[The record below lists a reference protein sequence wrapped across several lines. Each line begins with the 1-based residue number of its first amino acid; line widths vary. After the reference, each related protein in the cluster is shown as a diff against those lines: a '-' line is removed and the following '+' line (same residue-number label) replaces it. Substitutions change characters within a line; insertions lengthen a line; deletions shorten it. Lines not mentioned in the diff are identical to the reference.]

1 MARKLRVGII
11 FGGRSGEHEVS
22 LRSAASVLA
31 AIDKKKYE
39 VVPIGIA
46 KTGHWLVADDAQ
58 HMLAAGT
65 SATAGGGSAIRN
77 RAAHLSAL
85 VPTAHPGGLLH
96 VPARAPKEQA
106 QAEALGVDVLFPV
119 LHGTFGEDGTIQGLF
134 ELAGKAYVG
143 SGVLGSAAGM
153 DKDVMKRLFAAAGLP
168 IVEHVTLL
176 RSAWQKSPRKAI
188 AEIEATL
195 RYPLF
200 VKPANL
206 GSSVGISKVHDRSE
220 LAPAIVLA
228 ASYDRKII
236 VEQGVG
242 GKGTKTKP
250 GERARELEVAVLGN
264 DEPRASVVGEIVPAK
279 EFYDYEAKYES
290 DGSIPIIPARL
301 SKTQAKE
308 IREMAIAA
316 FHACDCSG
324 LARVDFLLEPESRG
338 GKPGRL
344 YVNEINTMPGF
355 TSISMYPKLWEAS
368 GLKYSDLIDH
378 LIELALERHAERE
391 DTQYSR

>member
-1 MARKLRVGII
+1 MPRKLRVGIV

-39 VVPIGIA
+39 VVPIGIS
-46 KTGHWLVADDAQ
+46 KTGRWLLADEAQ
-58 HMLAAGT
+58 HMLAGGT
-65 SATAGGGSAIRN
+65 SATAGGASAIKA
-77 RAAHLSAL
+77 RAAHPSAL
-85 VPTAHPGGLLH
+85 VPTAHPAGLLH
-96 VPARAPKEQA
+96 VPSSIAKEQG

-153 DKDVMKRLFAAAGLP
+153 DKDIMKRLFAAAGLP
-168 IVEHVTLL
+168 IVEHITLI
-176 RSAWQKSPRKAI
+176 RGAWQKSPRKAI
-188 AEIEATL
+188 AEIEASL

-228 ASYDRKII
+228 ASYDRKIV

-242 GKGTKTKP
+242 GKGSRNKP

-264 DEPRASVVGEIVPAK
+264 DDPKASVVGEIVPAK

-301 SKTQAKE
+301 SKAQAKE
-308 IREMAIAA
+308 VREMAIAA
-316 FHACDCSG
+316 FHACDCTG
-324 LARVDFLLEPESRG
+324 LARVDFLLEPESRA

-344 YVNEINTMPGF
+344 YLNEVNTMPGF
-355 TSISMYPKLWEAS
+355 TSISMYPKLWQAS
-368 GLKYSDLIDH
+368 GLKYSDLIDR
-378 LIELALERHAERE
+378 LIELALERRAERD

>member
-1 MARKLRVGII
+1 MARKLRVGIV
-11 FGGRSGEHEVS
+11 FGGRSGEHEIS

-31 AIDKKKYE
+31 AIDKKKYD

-46 KTGHWLVADDAQ
+46 KNGRWLVADEAKQ
-58 HMLAAGT
+58 LLASSAAASKNS
-65 SATAGGGSAIRN
+65 SATQGSSAAAKNAGSTLAKTTP
-77 RAAHLSAL
+77 AAAL
-85 VPTAHPGGLLH
+85 GKAD
-96 VPARAPKEQA
+96 Q

-134 ELAGKAYVG
+134 ELADKAYVG

-153 DKDVMKRLFAAAGLP
+153 DKDVMKRLFIAAGLP
-168 IVEHVTLL
+168 VVDHITLL
-176 RSAWQKSPRKAI
+176 RSAWHSSPRKAI

-236 VEQGVG
+236 IEQGVA
-242 GKGTKTKP
+242 GKAAKGRP
-250 GERARELEVAVLGN
+250 AARARELEVAVLGN
-264 DEPRASVVGEIVPAK
+264 DNPKASVVGEIVSAK

-290 DGSIPIIPARL
+290 DGSIPIIPAKL
-301 SKTQAKE
+301 PKALAKE
-308 IREMAIAA
+308 VREMAIAA

-324 LARVDFLLEPESRG
+324 LARVDFLLEPEGRA

-344 YVNEINTMPGF
+344 YLNEINTLPGF

-368 GLKYSDLIDH
+368 GLKYADLIDR
-378 LIELALERHAERE
+378 LIELALERRAERE
-391 DTQYSR
+391 HTQYSR

>member
-1 MARKLRVGII
+1 MPRKLRVGIV

-31 AIDKKKYE
+31 AVDKKKYD
-39 VVPIGIA
+39 VVPIGIT
-46 KTGHWLVADDAQ
+46 KTGHWLLADDAQ
-58 HMLAAGT
+58 HMLAGGT
-65 SATAGGGSAIRN
+65 TVTAGGTSSKARP
-77 RAAHLSAL
+77 AHQSAL
-85 VPTAHPGGLLH
+85 VPTAHPGTLQ
-96 VPARAPKEQA
+96 VPPSRKEQS

-153 DKDVMKRLFAAAGLP
+153 DKDVMKRLFIAAGLP
-168 IVEHVTLL
+168 IVEHITLL
-176 RSAWQKSPRKAI
+176 RGAWQKSPRKAI
-188 AEIEATL
+188 AEIEANL

-236 VEQGVG
+236 IEQGVG
-242 GKGTKTKP
+242 GKATRSKP
-250 GERARELEVAVLGN
+250 ADRARELEVAVLGN
-264 DEPRASVVGEIVPAK
+264 DDPKASVVGEIVPAK

-301 SKTQAKE
+301 SKAQAKE
-308 IREMAIAA
+308 VREMAIAA

-324 LARVDFLLEPESRG
+324 LARVDFLLEPESRA

-344 YVNEINTMPGF
+344 YLNEINTMPGF

-368 GLKYSDLIDH
+368 GLKYSDLIDR
-378 LIELALERHAERE
+378 LIELALERRAERD

>member
-1 MARKLRVGII
+1 MPRKLRVGIV

-31 AIDKKKYE
+31 AIDKKKYD
-39 VVPIGIA
+39 VVPIGITKA
-46 KTGHWLVADDAQ
+46 GQWLLAADAQ
-58 HMLAAGT
+58 HMLAGGT
-65 SATAGGGSAIRN
+65 TATATHIAKASSA
-77 RAAHLSAL
+77 HPSAL
-85 VPTAHPGGLLH
+85 VPTAHPAVLQLPSSGKG
-96 VPARAPKEQA
+96 QS
-106 QAEALGVDVLFPV
+106 QGEALGVDVLFPV

-143 SGVLGSAAGM
+143 SGVLGSSAGM

-176 RSAWQKSPRKAI
+176 RSAWQKAPRKAI
-188 AEIEATL
+188 AEIEASL

-236 VEQGVG
+236 IEQGVG
-242 GKGTKTKP
+242 GKAAKNKP
-250 GERARELEVAVLGN
+250 AERARELEVAVLGN

-301 SKTQAKE
+301 SKAQAKE
-308 IREMAIAA
+308 VREMAIAA

-324 LARVDFLLEPESRG
+324 LARVDFLLEPESRT
-338 GKPGRL
+338 GKPGRIYL
-344 YVNEINTMPGF
+344 NEINTMPGF

-368 GLKYSDLIDH
+368 GLKYSDLIDC
-378 LIELALERHAERE
+378 LLELALERRAERD

>member
-1 MARKLRVGII
+1 MPRKLRVGII

-31 AIDKKKYE
+31 AVDRKKYD
-39 VVPIGIA
+39 VVPIGIT
-46 KTGHWLVADDAQ
+46 KGGQWLLADEAQ
-58 HMLAAGT
+58 HMLAGGT
-65 SATAGGGSAIRN
+65 TVTAT
-77 RAAHLSAL
+77 HLAKARSTNQSAL
-85 VPTAHPGGLLH
+85 VPAAHPGSLH
-96 VPARAPKEQA
+96 VPASAKERA

-153 DKDVMKRLFAAAGLP
+153 DKDIMKRLFVAAGLP
-168 IVEHVTLL
+168 IVEHITLL
-176 RSAWQKSPRKAI
+176 RGAWQKSPRKAI
-188 AEIEATL
+188 ADIEASL

-236 VEQGVG
+236 IEQGVG
-242 GKGTKTKP
+242 GKGTKSKP

-264 DEPRASVVGEIVPAK
+264 DDPRASVVGEIVPAK

-301 SKTQAKE
+301 SKAQAKE
-308 IREMAIAA
+308 VREMAVAA

-344 YVNEINTMPGF
+344 YLNEINTMPGF
-355 TSISMYPKLWEAS
+355 TSISMYPKLWQAS
-368 GLKYSDLIDH
+368 GLKYSDLIDR
-378 LIELALERHAERE
+378 LIELALERRAERD

>member
-1 MARKLRVGII
+1 MARKLRVGIV
-11 FGGRSGEHEVS
+11 FGGRSGEHEIS

-31 AIDKKKYE
+31 AIDKRKYE
-39 VVPIGIA
+39 VMPIGIA
-46 KTGHWLVADDAQ
+46 KTGRWLLADEAK
-58 HMLAAGT
+58 HLLAGEVKAA
-65 SATAGGGSAIRN
+65 SAKTTLG
-77 RAAHLSAL
+77 RAASQSAL
-85 VPTAHPGGLLH
+85 VPTANAAGSLH
-96 VPARAPKEQA
+96 IPARG

-143 SGVLGSAAGM
+143 SGVLGSSAGM

-168 IVEHVTLL
+168 IVKHVTLL
-176 RSAWQKSPRKAI
+176 RGAWQSAPKKAI
-188 AEIEATL
+188 AQIEASL
-195 RYPLF
+195 KYPLF

-228 ASYDRKII
+228 ASYDRKIVI
-236 VEQGVG
+236 EQGVG
-242 GKGTKTKP
+242 GKAAKGKAAA
-250 GERARELEVAVLGN
+250 RARELEVAVLGN
-264 DEPRASVVGEIVPAK
+264 DTPQASVVGEIVPAK

-290 DGSIPIIPARL
+290 DGSIPVIPAKL
-301 SKTQAKE
+301 NKALAKQV
-308 IREMAIAA
+308 RAMAIAA

-324 LARVDFLLEPESRG
+324 LARVDFLLEPAGKG
-338 GKPGRL
+338 GKPGKL
-344 YVNEINTMPGF
+344 YLNEINTLPGF

-368 GLKYSDLIDH
+368 GVKYAQLIDR
-378 LIELALERHAERE
+378 LIELALERRAERD

>member
-1 MARKLRVGII
+1 MPRKLRVGIV

-31 AIDKKKYE
+31 AVDKKKYE
-39 VVPIGIA
+39 VVPIGIT
-46 KTGHWLVADDAQ
+46 KTGQWLLADDAQ
-58 HMLAAGT
+58 HMLAGGT
-65 SATAGGGSAIRN
+65 AVTAGGAGSKARP
-77 RAAHLSAL
+77 AHQSAL
-85 VPTAHPGGLLH
+85 VPTAHPGMLQ
-96 VPARAPKEQA
+96 VPTSRKEQS

-143 SGVLGSAAGM
+143 SGVLGSSAGM
-153 DKDVMKRLFAAAGLP
+153 DKDVMKRLFIAAGLP
-168 IVEHVTLL
+168 IVEHITLL
-176 RSAWQKSPRKAI
+176 RGAWQKSPRKAI
-188 AEIEATL
+188 AEIEANL

-236 VEQGVG
+236 IEQGVG
-242 GKGTKTKP
+242 GKATRSKP
-250 GERARELEVAVLGN
+250 ADRARELEVAVLGN
-264 DEPRASVVGEIVPAK
+264 DDPKASVVGEIVPAK

-290 DGSIPIIPARL
+290 DASLPIIPAKL
-301 SKTQAKE
+301 SKVQA
-308 IREMAIAA
+308 REVRDMAIAA

-324 LARVDFLLEPESRG
+324 LARVDFLLEPESRT

-344 YVNEINTMPGF
+344 YLNEINTMPGF

-368 GLKYSDLIDH
+368 GLKYSDLIDR
-378 LIELALERHAERE
+378 LIELALERRAERD

>member
-1 MARKLRVGII
+1 MARKLRVGIV

-31 AIDKKKYE
+31 AIDKKKYD

-46 KTGHWLVADDAQ
+46 KSGRWLVAGEAKRL
-58 HMLAAGT
+58 LAS
-65 SATAGGGSAIRN
+65 SATPTKNISPNQNALVSTK
-77 RAAHLSAL
+77 AAASAL
-85 VPTAHPGGLLH
+85 AKSD
-96 VPARAPKEQA
+96 R

-134 ELAGKAYVG
+134 ELADKAYVG

-153 DKDVMKRLFAAAGLP
+153 DKDVMKRLFIAAGLP
-168 IVEHVTLL
+168 VVDHVTLL
-176 RSAWQKSPRKAI
+176 RSAWHSSPRKAI

-236 VEQGVG
+236 IEQGVA
-242 GKGTKTKP
+242 GKAAKGKP
-250 GERARELEVAVLGN
+250 AARARELEVAVLGN
-264 DEPRASVVGEIVPAK
+264 DNPKASVVGEIVPAK

-290 DGSIPIIPARL
+290 DGSIPIIPAKL
-301 SKTQAKE
+301 PKALAKE
-308 IREMAIAA
+308 VREMAIAA

-324 LARVDFLLEPESRG
+324 LARVDFLLEPAGRG
-338 GKPGRL
+338 RKPGRL
-344 YVNEINTMPGF
+344 YLNEINTLPGF

-368 GLKYSDLIDH
+368 GLKYSDLIDR
-378 LIELALERHAERE
+378 LIELALERRAER
-391 DTQYSR
+391 DHTQYSR

>member
-1 MARKLRVGII
+1 MARKLRVGIV

-31 AIDKKKYE
+31 AIDKKKYD

-46 KTGHWLVADDAQ
+46 KNGRWLVADEAKQ
-58 HMLAAGT
+58 LLA
-65 SATAGGGSAIRN
+65 GSA
-77 RAAHLSAL
+77 AAKNVSSSSSQIALVAAKGNSLAKTASAL
-85 VPTAHPGGLLH
+85 GKVD
-96 VPARAPKEQA
+96 Q

-119 LHGTFGEDGTIQGLF
+119 LHGTFGEDGTMQGLF
-134 ELAGKAYVG
+134 ELADKAYVG

-153 DKDVMKRLFAAAGLP
+153 DKDVMKRLFIAAGLP
-168 IVEHVTLL
+168 VVDHITLL
-176 RSAWQKSPRKAI
+176 RSAWHSSPRKAI

-236 VEQGVG
+236 IEQGVG
-242 GKGTKTKP
+242 GKAAKGKIAA
-250 GERARELEVAVLGN
+250 RARELEVAVLGN
-264 DEPRASVVGEIVPAK
+264 DNPKASLVGEIVPAK

-290 DGSIPIIPARL
+290 DGSIPIIPAKL
-301 SKTQAKE
+301 PKALAKDV
-308 IREMAIAA
+308 REMAIAA

-324 LARVDFLLEPESRG
+324 LARVDFLLEPEGRG
-338 GKPGRL
+338 GKRGRL
-344 YVNEINTMPGF
+344 YLNEINTLPGF

-368 GLKYSDLIDH
+368 GLKYSHLIDR
-378 LIELALERHAERE
+378 LIELALERRAER
-391 DTQYSR
+391 DHTQYSR

>member
-1 MARKLRVGII
+1 MPRKLRVGII

-31 AIDKKKYE
+31 AIDKRKYE

-46 KTGHWLVADDAQ
+46 KTGHWLLGDQAR
-58 HMLAAGT
+58 HMLDSGT
-65 SATAGGGSAIRN
+65 NATAGGGSAIRT
-77 RAAHLSAL
+77 RAATLSAL
-85 VPTAHPGGLLH
+85 VPSAHPSGVLH
-96 VPARAPKEQA
+96 VPANAPKENA

-168 IVEHVTLL
+168 IVEHITVL

-242 GKGTKTKP
+242 GKDTKKKA

-264 DEPRASVVGEIVPAK
+264 DDPKASVVGEIVPAK

-301 SKTQAKE
+301 SKAQAKE

-324 LARVDFLLEPESRG
+324 LARVDFLLEPEGRS

-344 YVNEINTMPGF
+344 YLNEINTMPGF

-368 GLKYSDLIDH
+368 GLKYSDLIDR
-378 LIELALERHAERE
+378 LIELALERRAERE

>member
-1 MARKLRVGII
+1 MARKLRVGIV

-31 AIDKKKYE
+31 AIDKKKYD

-46 KTGHWLVADDAQ
+46 KNGRWLVADEAKQ
-58 HMLAAGT
+58 LLA
-65 SATAGGGSAIRN
+65 GSA
-77 RAAHLSAL
+77 AAKNVSSSSSQIALVAAKGNSLAKTASAL
-85 VPTAHPGGLLH
+85 GKVD
-96 VPARAPKEQA
+96 Q

-119 LHGTFGEDGTIQGLF
+119 LHGTFGEDGTMQGLF
-134 ELAGKAYVG
+134 ELADKAYVG

-153 DKDVMKRLFAAAGLP
+153 DKDVMKRLFIAAGLP
-168 IVEHVTLL
+168 VVDHITLL
-176 RSAWQKSPRKAI
+176 RSAWHSSPRKAI

-236 VEQGVG
+236 IEQGVG
-242 GKGTKTKP
+242 GKAAKGKIAA
-250 GERARELEVAVLGN
+250 RARELEVAVLGN
-264 DEPRASVVGEIVPAK
+264 DNPKASLVGEIVPAK

-290 DGSIPIIPARL
+290 DGSIPIIPAKL
-301 SKTQAKE
+301 PKALAKE
-308 IREMAIAA
+308 VREMAIAA

-324 LARVDFLLEPESRG
+324 LARVDFLLEPEGRG
-338 GKPGRL
+338 GKRGRL
-344 YVNEINTMPGF
+344 YLNEINTLPGF

-368 GLKYSDLIDH
+368 GLKYSHLIDR
-378 LIELALERHAERE
+378 LIELALERRAER
-391 DTQYSR
+391 DHTQYSR

>member
-1 MARKLRVGII
+1 MPRKLRVGII

-31 AIDKKKYE
+31 AIDKRKYE

-46 KTGHWLVADDAQ
+46 KTGHWLLGDQAR
-58 HMLAAGT
+58 HMLDSGT
-65 SATAGGGSAIRN
+65 NATAGGGSAIRT
-77 RAAHLSAL
+77 RAATLSAL
-85 VPTAHPGGLLH
+85 VPSAHPSGVLH
-96 VPARAPKEQA
+96 VPANAPKEKA

-168 IVEHVTLL
+168 IVEHITVL

-242 GKGTKTKP
+242 GKDTKKKA

-264 DEPRASVVGEIVPAK
+264 DDPKASVVGEIVPAK

-301 SKTQAKE
+301 SKAQAKE

-324 LARVDFLLEPESRG
+324 LARVDFLLEPEGRS

-344 YVNEINTMPGF
+344 YLNEINTMPGF

-368 GLKYSDLIDH
+368 GLKYSDLIDR
-378 LIELALERHAERE
+378 LIELALERRAERE

>member
-1 MARKLRVGII
+1 MPRKLRVGIV

-31 AIDKKKYE
+31 AIDRKKYD
-39 VVPIGIA
+39 VVPVGIA
-46 KTGHWLVADDAQ
+46 KTGHWLLADDAQ
-58 HMLAAGT
+58 HMLAGGT
-65 SATAGGGSAIRN
+65 TVTATTVAKNRSA
-77 RAAHLSAL
+77 HPSAL
-85 VPTAHPGGLLH
+85 VPAAHPAGQLH
-96 VPARAPKEQA
+96 LPAPAAKEQA
-106 QAEALGVDVLFPV
+106 QALGVDVLFPV

-168 IVEHVTLL
+168 IVEHITLL
-176 RSAWQKSPRKAI
+176 RGAWQRAPRKAI
-188 AEIEATL
+188 AEIEASL

-236 VEQGVG
+236 IEQGVG
-242 GKGTKTKP
+242 GKTTKNKP
-250 GERARELEVAVLGN
+250 AERARELEVAVLGN
-264 DEPRASVVGEIVPAK
+264 DDPKASVVGEIVPAK

-290 DGSIPIIPARL
+290 DASLPIIPARL
-301 SKTQAKE
+301 SKAQTKDV
-308 IREMAIAA
+308 REMAIAA

-324 LARVDFLLEPESRG
+324 LARVDFLLEPESRT

-344 YVNEINTMPGF
+344 YLNEINTMPGF

-368 GLKYSDLIDH
+368 GLKYSDLIDR
-378 LIELALERHAERE
+378 LIELALERRAERD